1 MSRPP
6 IAVTRR
12 VIAAER
18 ERHAR
23 ERAARL
29 RARQAL
35 LGLDRALEACEQLHL
50 RDRQRVPDD
59 VAPYVSA
66 AITEAWAA
74 LELPTESPPSV
85 ANRKVTTVLEQIYGV
100 QDGVLDVLARPG
112 ARDAED

>member
-1 MSRPP
+1 M
-6 IAVTRR
+6 TRG

-23 ERAARL
+23 DRAARL
-29 RARQAL
+29 RARRAL
-35 LGLDRALEACEQLHL
+35 VGLDRALEACEQLHL

-74 LELPTESPPSV
+74 LELPTESPPAV